1 MQKAFFAV
9 LLMTTLLLCSCSEL
23 KVGPDVHQRIY
34 EKYSTMQSYH
44 AVVKVSTISG
54 EKTNVYT
61 MSQYYKFPDKMRSEG
76 IEPNSIAGFYTVTN
90 GSDTAVYSNAE
101 KQPVRVSGEGADY
114 TDYAFLNNFFSRFYD
129 RENAITTGAKTE
141 EGQLIDLTVED
152 LGDNPYR
159 QKMVLQMDK
168 DTIQPVRLSV
178 YGQDDKEYFRVEYE
192 QFAINE
198 VVEDALFAI
207 EENANNAPNIE
218 NTDNDMVAENTEK
231 TNP

>member
-1 MQKAFFAV
+1 MQKALLAV

-54 EKTNVYT
+54 NKTNVYT
-61 MSQYYKFPDKMRSEG
+61 MNQYYQFPGKMRSEG
-76 IEPNSIAGFYTVTN
+76 VEPNSIEGFYTITN
-90 GSDTAVYSNAE
+90 GSDTAVYSKAE
-101 KQPVRVSGEGADY
+101 KQPLRASGEGADY

-141 EGQLIDLTVED
+141 TGQLIDLTVES
-152 LGDNPYR
+152 LSDNPYR

-178 YGQDDKEYFRVEYE
+178 YGKDDKEYFRVEYE
-192 QFAINE
+192 QFTINA
-198 VVEDALFAI
+198 VIEDSLFMI
-207 EENANNAPNIE
+207 EENANNTVDIE
-218 NTDNDMVAENTEK
+218 PADNNSNTEH
-231 TNP
+231 TDMNNQ